1 MSETRPAV
9 LTGGCQCGAVRYALY
24 REPVNPHIC
33 HCRMC
38 QKAMGGPIAAYAAIL
53 VSDFAWTRGAP
64 KLFDSSSI
72 VTRGFCGDC
81 GTPLSFRFGDDKWL
95 GFTLATLDEPDRV
108 VPTRA
113 FGKESKRS
121 WFDGLH
127 TLPLTAADDELS
139 ADLKARLVSYQ
150 FGDSDQTAE

>member
-1 MSETRPAV
+1 MNQTRPAV
-9 LTGGCQCGAVRYALY
+9 MTGGCQCGAVRYALY
-24 REPVNPHIC
+24 RSPVNPHIC

-38 QKAMGGPIAAYAAIL
+38 QKAMGGPITAYAAVL
-53 VSDFAWTRGAP
+53 ASDFSWTRGAA
-64 KLFDSSSI
+64 KTFESSSI

-81 GTPLSFRFGDDKWL
+81 GTPLSFRFVDDKWI

-113 FGKESKRS
+113 FGRESKRA

-127 TLPLTAADDELS
+127 ALPLTPAADELS
-139 ADLKARLVSYQ
+139 AEMKARLVSYQ
-150 FGDSDQTAE
+150 HEDGEG